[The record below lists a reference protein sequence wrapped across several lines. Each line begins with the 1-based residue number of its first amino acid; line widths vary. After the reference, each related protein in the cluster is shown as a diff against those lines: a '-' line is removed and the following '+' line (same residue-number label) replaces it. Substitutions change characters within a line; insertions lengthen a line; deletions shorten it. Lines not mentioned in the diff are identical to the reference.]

1 MLQRYVSASAG
12 RRRRSTTVIGV
23 PRLDATIPSPT
34 VSVVRIGPFPIHFYA
49 LCIVAGIFVALW
61 LTDRRWR
68 ARGGRP
74 SDVGDVAGWAIVF
87 GILGGRIYHVITD
100 PELYF
105 KPGKHPLDAFKIW
118 DGGLGI
124 WGAITLGAL
133 GVYIGCRRHRMNFVA
148 FADAA
153 APGIVLAQAIGRLG
167 NWFNNELYGRP
178 TSLPWKLQIHQLD
191 VVNGKAGA
199 VLGYYQPTFLYE
211 LLWDVLVAVLL
222 VWADRRFRLA
232 RGQVFLLY
240 VLGYTAGRF
249 WVESL
254 RSDTANHVL
263 GMRVNSWVSIG
274 VFLAALAAFVRQRGK
289 PRSSALDGQP
299 AAEGMPGDA
308 APPGDAE
315 PGDAE
320 PAFPEDA
327 EPAHREVE

>member
-1 MLQRYVSASAG
+1 VHVQNVQAA
-12 RRRRSTTVIGV
+12 
-23 PRLDATIPSPT
+23 IPSPT
-34 VSVVRIGPFPIHFYA
+34 VSVIRIGPFPIHIYA

-61 LTDRRWR
+61 VTDRRWR

-74 SDVGDVAGWAIVF
+74 SDVGDVAGWAVIF

-105 KPGKHPLDAFKIW
+105 KAGRHPVDAFKIW

-178 TSLPWKLQIHQLD
+178 TTLPWKLQIHQMD

-199 VLGYYQPTFLYE
+199 VIGYFHPTFLYE
-211 LLWDVLVAVLL
+211 LLWDVLVCVLL
-222 VWADRRFRLA
+222 IWADRHYRLA
-232 RGQVFLLY
+232 RGRVFLLY

-263 GMRVNSWVSIG
+263 GMRVNSWVSIL

-289 PRSSALDGQP
+289 PRSSALDGRSPDRSPDGPDRTPVGPVPSHDAAADETDPTPDEIAP
-299 AAEGMPGDA
+299 AAGEIDPD
-308 APPGDAE
+308 
-315 PGDAE
+315 
-320 PAFPEDA
+320 PA
-327 EPAHREVE
+327 PAHREVE

>member
-1 MLQRYVSASAG
+1 ML
-12 RRRRSTTVIGV
+12 V

-87 GILGGRIYHVITD
+87 GILGGRIYHVVTD

-105 KPGKHPLDAFKIW
+105 KAGRHPLDAFKIW

-153 APGIVLAQAIGRLG
+153 APGIVLAQAVGRLG

-222 VWADRRFRLA
+222 IWADRRFRLA

-263 GMRVNSWVSIG
+263 GMRVNSWVSIL

-299 AAEGMPGDA
+299 AAEGTPAEADATSEDAATPDSAIEDAAPSDVAPGDA
-308 APPGDAE
+308 APED
-315 PGDAE
+315 
-320 PAFPEDA
+320 PAPV
-327 EPAHREVE
+327 HREAD